1 MRAVGR
7 AALFASALA
16 TAGCST
22 SAPQG
27 PACTN
32 ESTAAP
38 YGDAGI
44 LPVRSLPAGYPC
56 ATGAVCYATI
66 DDCSDWP
73 DASAA
78 PASPSVNA
86 SPFECDCP
94 DGVWTCA
101 SEAQTAPVCVAPA
114 SPPSDAGEGEGGAG

>member
-66 DDCSDWP
+66 DDCSDSL
-73 DASAA
+73 SADRSWRILGKVLWWVGLA
-78 PASPSVNA
+78 A
-86 SPFECDCP
+86 
-94 DGVWTCA
+94 
-101 SEAQTAPVCVAPA
+101 
-114 SPPSDAGEGEGGAG
+114 